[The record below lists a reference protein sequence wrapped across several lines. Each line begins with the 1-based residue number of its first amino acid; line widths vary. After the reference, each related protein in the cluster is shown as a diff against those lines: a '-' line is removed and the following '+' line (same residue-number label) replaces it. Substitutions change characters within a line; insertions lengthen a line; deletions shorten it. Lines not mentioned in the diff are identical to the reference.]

1 MALVL
6 GVMASF
12 FLYFFVKVSLYDIL
26 FALLVIVATMAMNLM
41 VVPVIVTVSMFL
53 ATYTSRRGWN
63 PDNFVMAIESV
74 LSDGITTLARA
85 SPPSA
90 YAFRC
95 GGAPEGPKFPM
106 TRLQRSSE

>member
-26 FALLVIVATMAMNLM
+26 ITFLIIVATMAVNLM
-41 VVPVIVTVSMFL
+41 VVPVIITVSMFL

-63 PDNFVMAIESV
+63 PDNLITSIESV
-74 LSDGITTLARA
+74 LSDGKTTLAILVTFYVWR
-85 SPPSA
+85 
-90 YAFRC
+90 
-95 GGAPEGPKFPM
+95 
-106 TRLQRSSE
+106 

>member
-26 FALLVIVATMAMNLM
+26 ITFLIIVATMAVNLM
-41 VVPVIVTVSMFL
+41 VVPVIITVSMFL

-63 PDNFVMAIESV
+63 PDNFITAIESV
-74 LSDGITTLARA
+74 LSDGKTTLAILVTFYVWR
-85 SPPSA
+85 
-90 YAFRC
+90 
-95 GGAPEGPKFPM
+95 
-106 TRLQRSSE
+106 